1 MPAIAMKKEIQV
13 EAKTL
18 SIYCKVCDNFT
29 ASLLDQN
36 GETIHDQEDGYVPGF
51 MPGEHY
57 GDYLILDIDLD
68 TGQVTNWR
76 PPTANDLQLWMSKD
90 DD

>member
-1 MPAIAMKKEIQV
+1 MPAIAMKKEVQV

-36 GETIHDQEDGYVPGF
+36 GETIHDQEDGYVPSF
-51 MPGEHY
+51 MPGDHY
-57 GDYLILDIDLD
+57 GDYLILEIDID
-68 TGQVTNWR
+68 TGVVKNWKV
-76 PPTANDLQLWMSKD
+76 PDAEDLQEWMNPKD
-90 DD
+90 